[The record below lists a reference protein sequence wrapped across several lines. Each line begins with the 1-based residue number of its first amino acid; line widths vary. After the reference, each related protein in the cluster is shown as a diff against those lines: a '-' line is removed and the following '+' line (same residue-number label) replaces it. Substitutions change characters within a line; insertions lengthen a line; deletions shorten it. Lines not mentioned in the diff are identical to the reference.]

1 MWEPAP
7 KGDDRSMDEL
17 FEERRDDAPR
27 GHQPVCPV
35 GFCPIGFALTAADQ
49 VRPEVVEH
57 LMAAGREMML
67 AMKAFV
73 DARAEGISRTSPIEK
88 IEVT

>member
-1 MWEPAP
+1 MVE
-7 KGDDRSMDEL
+7 RS
-17 FEERRDDAPR
+17 EEQFGSPP
-27 GHQPVCPV
+27 GQPVCPV

-57 LMAAGREMML
+57 LLAAGREFIL

-73 DARAEGISRTSPIEK
+73 DARADGMERTSPIEK
-88 IEVT
+88 IEIL

>member
-1 MWEPAP
+1 
-7 KGDDRSMDEL
+7 MDER
-17 FEERRDDAPR
+17 FEERVGEAPA
-27 GHQPVCPV
+27 HQPVCPV

-57 LMAAGREMML
+57 LLAAGREMLL

-73 DARAEGISRTSPIEK
+73 DARADGLGRTSPLEK
-88 IEVT
+88 IEIS

>member
-1 MWEPAP
+1 MDVPT
-7 KGDDRSMDEL
+7 DDGGG
-17 FEERRDDAPR
+17 AGAG

-57 LMAAGREMML
+57 LLAAGREMML
-67 AMKAFV
+67 AMKAFM
-73 DARAEGISRTSPIEK
+73 DAQADRLGRESPIEK
-88 IEVT
+88 IEIS

>member
-1 MWEPAP
+1 
-7 KGDDRSMDEL
+7 MDER
-17 FEERRDDAPR
+17 FEERLGEAPPA
-27 GHQPVCPV
+27 HQPVCPV

-57 LMAAGREMML
+57 LLAAGREMML

-73 DARAEGISRTSPIEK
+73 DTRADGISRTSPLEK
-88 IEVT
+88 IDIT

>member
-1 MWEPAP
+1 M
-7 KGDDRSMDEL
+7 DDRFGSDEPTTDG
-17 FEERRDDAPR
+17 EAQPR

-57 LMAAGREMML
+57 LLAAGREMML
-67 AMKAFV
+67 AMQAFV
-73 DARAEGISRTSPIEK
+73 NARAEGMARTSPLEK
-88 IEVT
+88 IEIS

>member
-1 MWEPAP
+1 
-7 KGDDRSMDEL
+7 MDEL
-17 FEERRDDAPR
+17 FEERLGGGSGEAPGR
-27 GHQPVCPV
+27 QPVCPV

-57 LMAAGREMML
+57 LLAAGREMLL

-73 DARAEGISRTSPIEK
+73 DARADGLGRTSPLEK
-88 IEVT
+88 IEIS